1 MNDPTAIDHLLS
13 GQPEML
19 TTEEV
24 AELMRVERPTVLRWA
39 SDYGLKILS
48 IGPRIKRIR
57 REDLREFLLT
67 SDELQ

>member
-1 MNDPTAIDHLLS
+1 
-13 GQPEML
+13 ML

-39 SDYGLKILS
+39 SEYGLKILS